1 MFTGLIETMGQLNGI
16 SRENKSAVF
25 SIIPQSDDFDC
36 KIGDSVAINGV
47 CLTIERK
54 IGKILL
60 FRAVNETLAK
70 TTLANIQSGS
80 LVNLE
85 RAMPVNGRLDGHIVL
100 GHVDTI
106 AKITKIENVGD
117 SVLFT
122 FEISDEY
129 AKYIAKKGSVAIDGI
144 SLTIADLIDDTCFTL
159 SIIPH
164 SLKNTTLQYK
174 KAGDLVN
181 VEVDVLAR
189 YIERILGYEKQKRG
203 RDTRLLEL
211 LERGGF

>member
-85 RAMPVNGRLDGHIVL
+85 RAMSVNGRLDGHIVL

-106 AKITKIENVGD
+106 AKIMKIENVGD
-117 SVLFT
+117 
-122 FEISDEY
+122 
-129 AKYIAKKGSVAIDGI
+129 
-144 SLTIADLIDDTCFTL
+144 
-159 SIIPH
+159 
-164 SLKNTTLQYK
+164 
-174 KAGDLVN
+174 
-181 VEVDVLAR
+181 
-189 YIERILGYEKQKRG
+189 
-203 RDTRLLEL
+203 
-211 LERGGF
+211 